1 MKVTNWTRKLRVTL
15 VAAGICV
22 PGAAYAQVIPLGD
35 PGFEAFTV
43 PANPGFAYAA
53 PPNGSYRPTSAW
65 IDDLDSP
72 PGYTQDDS
80 VSNWLY
86 TAAYAEDDTN
96 SRRASPRTG
105 NQAMHGLYNYNAQET
120 GALFEANKTYSFSIW
135 AQHDE
140 ILNETNGVFMYV
152 FDGNVPFSDPNA
164 LTTQLFTSEINQRQ
178 PGMTPAQ
185 SQANWSQIT
194 IRHHVRAGAP
204 EIGHPVG
211 VGFYG
216 RKDSAVDDAS
226 LRVDPIEDFLV
237 FLEVNTSNG
246 QVTIKNQTGE
256 AVDIDYYEI
265 TSAGSSLHA
274 TNWNSFQ
281 EPTGNPSGFPSG
293 DGTGNGWEE
302 FGTVNSKLIG
312 ESWPTGSSSVPHS
325 TSSGISL
332 GAAFRVGLPQDLV
345 FQYGQLS
352 TPATL
357 DGDFNNDGVVNAAD
371 YPVWRKTDNT
381 QAGYDDWVENFG
393 ATLAP
398 SGPSTLIQGFVRY
411 VPGPGSGG
419 GVPEPST
426 VLLVGM
432 GIASLALNG
441 RRKSGEN

>member
-1 MKVTNWTRKLRVTL
+1 MKVTNWTKKLRVTL

-35 PGFEAFTV
+35 PGFEAYAV
-43 PANPGFAYAA
+43 PADPGYAYAA

-65 IDDLDSP
+65 VDDLDSP
-72 PGYTQDDS
+72 PGYTQDDG

-86 TAAYAEDDTN
+86 TAAYAEDATN

-120 GALFEANKTYSFSIW
+120 GAVFEANKTYSFSVW

-164 LTTQLFTSEINQRQ
+164 LTKQLFTSEINQRQ

-185 SQANWSQIT
+185 SQANCSQIT

-226 LRVDPIEDFLV
+226 LRVDPIENFLV
-237 FLEVNTSNG
+237 FLEVNTTNG

-256 AVDIDYYEI
+256 PVNIDY
-265 TSAGSSLHA
+265 
-274 TNWNSFQ
+274 
-281 EPTGNPSGFPSG
+281 
-293 DGTGNGWEE
+293 
-302 FGTVNSKLIG
+302 
-312 ESWPTGSSSVPHS
+312 
-325 TSSGISL
+325 
-332 GAAFRVGLPQDLV
+332 LP
-345 FQYGQLS
+345 
-352 TPATL
+352 
-357 DGDFNNDGVVNAAD
+357 
-371 YPVWRKTDNT
+371 
-381 QAGYDDWVENFG
+381 
-393 ATLAP
+393 
-398 SGPSTLIQGFVRY
+398 
-411 VPGPGSGG
+411 
-419 GVPEPST
+419 
-426 VLLVGM
+426 
-432 GIASLALNG
+432 G
-441 RRKSGEN
+441 R